1 MAKRDVAGAKLL
13 ARPVA
18 RTSIESLLS
27 ELERVGVRVA
37 LSGASLDIKAPAFG
51 SAKSKIAE
59 LKERSLEA
67 VGYLAGKRMPA
78 GLPASKVF
86 PRARLMPLSVAQEA
100 LAHVFIETEDDDLVG
115 LAVRIEPFL
124 LCD

>member
-1 MAKRDVAGAKLL
+1 MAKRDVGADELL
-13 ARPVA
+13 AKPVA
-18 RTSIESLLS
+18 RSSIESLLT
-27 ELERVGVRVA
+27 ELERAGLRVA
-37 LSGASLDIKAPAFG
+37 LSGASLDIKVPAFG
-51 SAKSKIAE
+51 GAKSEIAE

-115 LAVRIEPFL
+115 LAVRIDPFL